1 MEHQRPRVQLNRSKG
16 QNMLTQRKL
25 GRHGL
30 TVSTVGLGC
39 MGMSRAYGPADEA
52 ESIATIH
59 QAIDAGVT
67 LFDTAETYGPYVNEE
82 LLGRALSERRD
93 GVVIASKFGFDI
105 RDGEVVGLNSRP
117 EHIRQAV
124 DAMLQRLQTDWI
136 DLLYQHR
143 VDPAVPIED
152 VAGTVAD
159 LVRAGKVRYFGLS
172 EASASTIRRAH
183 NTFPVSVLQSE
194 YSLWERHLETDI
206 MPVLRELG
214 IGIVPFAPLGRGFLA
229 GGVKRAEEYPEEDHR
244 RHDPRFQGTNFD
256 SNVAAADVVR
266 EIASAYAAT
275 PGQIAIAWLLH
286 QGTDI
291 VPIPGTK
298 KRSHLLENVAAA
310 SVSLSAA
317 DLGRLAMALDP
328 SRIVGER
335 YNETY
340 MALVDR

>member
-1 MEHQRPRVQLNRSKG
+1 
-16 QNMLTQRKL
+16 
-25 GRHGL
+25 
-30 TVSTVGLGC
+30 
-39 MGMSRAYGPADEA
+39 
-52 ESIATIH
+52 
-59 QAIDAGVT
+59 
-67 LFDTAETYGPYVNEE
+67 
-82 LLGRALSERRD
+82 
-93 GVVIASKFGFDI
+93 
-105 RDGEVVGLNSRP
+105 
-117 EHIRQAV
+117 
-124 DAMLQRLQTDWI
+124 MLQRLRTDWI

-159 LVRAGKVRYFGLS
+159 LVRAGKARYFGLS

-183 NTFPVSVLQSE
+183 HIFPVSALQTE

-206 MPVLRELG
+206 LPVLRELG
-214 IGIVPFAPLGRGFLA
+214 IGLVPFAPLGRGFLA
-229 GGVKRAEEYPEEDHR
+229 GGVKRSEDYPEDDYR

-266 EIASAYAAT
+266 QIALAHAVT

-298 KRSHLLENVAAA
+298 RRSHLLENVAAA

-317 DLGRLAMALDP
+317 ELARLATALDP
-328 SRIVGER
+328 SRISGER
-335 YNETY
+335 YNESY
-340 MALVDR
+340 MSLVDH

>member
-1 MEHQRPRVQLNRSKG
+1 
-16 QNMLTQRKL
+16 
-25 GRHGL
+25 
-30 TVSTVGLGC
+30 

-52 ESIATIH
+52 ESVATLH

-93 GVVIASKFGFDI
+93 RVVIASKFGFDI
-105 RDGEVVGLNSRP
+105 RDGKVVGLNSRP
-117 EHIRQAV
+117 EHILEAV
-124 DAMLQRLQTDWI
+124 DAMLRRLRTDWI

-183 NTFPVSVLQSE
+183 DIFPVSVLQSE

-206 MPVLRELG
+206 IPVLRELA

-229 GGVKRAEEYPEEDHR
+229 GGVKRAEEYPEEDYR
-244 RHDPRFQGTNFD
+244 RHDPRFQGANFD
-256 SNVAAADVVR
+256 SNVAAADAVR

-298 KRSHLLENVAAA
+298 TRYHLLENVAAA

-317 DLGRLAMALDP
+317 DLGRLAAALDP
-328 SRIVGER
+328 SRILGER
-335 YNETY
+335 YNESY

>member
-1 MEHQRPRVQLNRSKG
+1 
-16 QNMLTQRKL
+16 MLTHRKL
-25 GRHGL
+25 GQQGL
-30 TVSTVGLGC
+30 TASTVGLGC

-52 ESIATIH
+52 ESIATLH

-67 LFDTAETYGPYVNEE
+67 FFDTAETYGPYLNEE
-82 LLGRALSERRD
+82 LLGRALRGRRD

-105 RDGEVVGLNSRP
+105 RDGQVVGLNSRP
-117 EHIRQAV
+117 EHIREAV
-124 DAMLQRLQTDWI
+124 DAMLQRLRTDWI

-152 VAGTVAD
+152 VAGAVAD
-159 LVRAGKVRYFGLS
+159 LISAGKVRYFGLS

-183 NTFPVSVLQSE
+183 DTFPVSVLQSE

-229 GGVKRAEEYPEEDHR
+229 GGVKRSEEYPEDDHR
-244 RHDPRFQGTNFD
+244 RHDPRFQGKNFD
-256 SNVAAADVVR
+256 DNVAAARIVR
-266 EIASAYAAT
+266 GIALAHAAT

-298 KRSHLLENVAAA
+298 RRTHLLENLAAA
-310 SVSLSAA
+310 SISLSVA
-317 DLGRLAMALDP
+317 DLDGLAAALHP
-328 SRIVGER
+328 SSIFGER

>member
-1 MEHQRPRVQLNRSKG
+1 
-16 QNMLTQRKL
+16 MLTHRKL

-67 LFDTAETYGPYVNEE
+67 LFDTAETYGPYVNED

-105 RDGEVVGLNSRP
+105 RDGKVVGLNSRP

-124 DAMLQRLQTDWI
+124 DAMLQRLRTDWI
-136 DLLYQHR
+136 DLLYQHG

-159 LVRAGKVRYFGLS
+159 LVRAGKARYFGLS
-172 EASASTIRRAH
+172 EASTSTIRRAH
-183 NTFPVSVLQSE
+183 DTFPVSVLQSE

-206 MPVLRELG
+206 LPVLRELG

-229 GGVKRAEEYPEEDHR
+229 GGVKRAEEYPEEDYR
-244 RHDPRFQGTNFD
+244 RHDPRFQGANFD

-275 PGQIAIAWLLH
+275 LGQIAIAWLLH

-298 KRSHLLENVAAA
+298 RRSHLLENLAAA

-317 DLGRLAMALDP
+317 DLGRLTMALDP

>member
-1 MEHQRPRVQLNRSKG
+1 
-16 QNMLTQRKL
+16 MLTNRKL
-25 GRHGL
+25 GRQGL

-59 QAIDAGVT
+59 LAVDSGVT

-82 LLGRALSERRD
+82 LLGRALSKRRND
-93 GVVIASKFGFDI
+93 VVIASKFGFDI
-105 RDGEVVGLNSRP
+105 QDGKVVGLNSRP

-124 DAMLQRLQTDWI
+124 DAMLERLRTDWI

-159 LVRAGKVRYFGLS
+159 LVRGGKVRYFGLS
-172 EASASTIRRAH
+172 EASAVTIRRAH
-183 NTFPVSVLQSE
+183 QTFPVSALQSE
-194 YSLWERHLETDI
+194 YSLWERDLEQGVI
-206 MPVLRELG
+206 PVLRELG
-214 IGIVPFAPLGRGFLA
+214 IGLVPFCPLGRGFLA
-229 GGVKRAEEYPEEDHR
+229 GGVKHAEEYPEDDYR
-244 RHDPRFQGTNFD
+244 RHDPRFQGANFD
-256 SNVAAADVVR
+256 RNVAAADAVR
-266 EIASAYAAT
+266 EIALAYRAT

-286 QGTDI
+286 QGADI

-298 KRSHLLENVAAA
+298 RRSYLLENVAAA
-310 SVSLSAA
+310 SINLNAA
-317 DLGRLAMALDP
+317 DLGRLASALDS
-328 SRIVGER
+328 SRIAGER

>member
-1 MEHQRPRVQLNRSKG
+1 
-16 QNMLTQRKL
+16 MLTHRKL

-67 LFDTAETYGPYVNEE
+67 LFDTAETYGPYVNED

-105 RDGEVVGLNSRP
+105 RDGKVVGLNSRP

-124 DAMLQRLQTDWI
+124 DAMLQRLRTDWI
-136 DLLYQHR
+136 DLLYQHG

-159 LVRAGKVRYFGLS
+159 LVRAGKARYFGLS
-172 EASASTIRRAH
+172 EASTSTIRRAH
-183 NTFPVSVLQSE
+183 DTFPVSVLQSE

-206 MPVLRELG
+206 LPVLRELG

-229 GGVKRAEEYPEEDHR
+229 GGVKRAEEYPEEDYR
-244 RHDPRFQGTNFD
+244 RHDPRFQGANFD

-298 KRSHLLENVAAA
+298 RRSHLLENLAAA

-317 DLGRLAMALDP
+317 DLGRLTMALDP

>member
-1 MEHQRPRVQLNRSKG
+1 
-16 QNMLTQRKL
+16 MLTHRKL
-25 GRHGL
+25 GRQGL

-52 ESIATIH
+52 ESVATLH

-93 GVVIASKFGFDI
+93 RVVIASKFGFDI
-105 RDGEVVGLNSRP
+105 RDGKVVGLNSRP
-117 EHIRQAV
+117 EHILEAV
-124 DAMLQRLQTDWI
+124 DAMLRRLRTDWI

-183 NTFPVSVLQSE
+183 DIFPVSVLQSE

-206 MPVLRELG
+206 IPVLRELA

-229 GGVKRAEEYPEEDHR
+229 GGVKRAEEYPEEDYR
-244 RHDPRFQGTNFD
+244 RHDPRFQGANFD
-256 SNVAAADVVR
+256 SNVAAADAVR

-298 KRSHLLENVAAA
+298 TRSHLLENVAAA

-317 DLGRLAMALDP
+317 DLGRLAAALDP
-328 SRIVGER
+328 SRILGER
-335 YNETY
+335 YNESY

>member
-1 MEHQRPRVQLNRSKG
+1 
-16 QNMLTQRKL
+16 MLTQRKL
-25 GRHGL
+25 GQQGL

-39 MGMSRAYGPADEA
+39 MGMSIAYGPADEA

-59 QAIDAGVT
+59 LAIDKGVT

-82 LLGRALSERRD
+82 LLGRALGKRRD
-93 GVVIASKFGFDI
+93 SVVIASKFGFDI
-105 RDGEVVGLNSRP
+105 QDGKVVGLNSRP

-124 DAMLQRLQTDWI
+124 DAMLARLRTDRL

-159 LVRAGKVRYFGLS
+159 LVRAGKARYFGLS
-172 EASASTIRRAH
+172 EASAATIRRAH
-183 NTFPVSVLQSE
+183 KIFPVSVLQSE
-194 YSLWERHLETDI
+194 YSLWERHLEAQI
-206 MPVLRELG
+206 IPVLRELG
-214 IGIVPFAPLGRGFLA
+214 IGLVPFAPLGRGFLA
-229 GGVKRAEEYPEEDHR
+229 GGVKRAEEYPENDHR
-244 RHDPRFQGTNFD
+244 RHDPRFEGANFD
-256 SNVAAADVVR
+256 RNVEAANVVR
-266 EIASAYAAT
+266 EIALSHGAT

-286 QGTDI
+286 RGSDI

-298 KRSHLLENVAAA
+298 RRSYLLENVAAA

-317 DLGRLAMALDP
+317 DLGRLAVALDP
-328 SRIVGER
+328 SRILGDR

-340 MALVDR
+340 MKLVDH